1 MELSCSNIKN
11 NSYIFTKESFTYI
24 FSKEIFS
31 YISENEIPHFL
42 STSPKN
48 KKFLIFRE
56 MELSGFSIKKILIFP
71 EMEPCTFQPK
81 LKKEIKHPRKFITLQ
96 ETKAPKNFLY
106 FLKKVVVLFRETEN
120 LKTLFLFQETE
131 LSEL

>member
-1 MELSCSNIKN
+1 MELSCSNIKK
-11 NSYIFTKESFTYI
+11 NSYIFTKESFTFI

-31 YISENEIPHFL
+31 YISENEILHFL

-71 EMEPCTFQPK
+71 EMESCTFQPK
-81 LKKEIKHPRKFITLQ
+81 LKKEKKTPEKIYYASGNKS
-96 ETKAPKNFLY
+96 PKKLLIFSQKKLLFY
-106 FLKKVVVLFRETEN
+106 FGKLRT
-120 LKTLFLFQETE
+120 
-131 LSEL
+131 